1 MDSLRDKTAVI
12 TGASSGMG
20 LAVAH
25 AFAHRGANLASGA
38 RREGPL
44 AQAARECE
52 ARGVGAVWVHA
63 DVTNAEVGLCSPRPA
78 QPCNSHG
85 FRSVANP
92 VCLSMTSLRLSSPT
106 ILASRI
112 RSER

>member
-52 ARGVGAVWVHA
+52 AKGVGAVWVHA
-63 DVTNAEVGLCSPRPA
+63 DVTNAEVGLCSPGLPNHA
-78 QPCNSHG
+78 APTVSEASQI
-85 FRSVANP
+85 RSVCP
-92 VCLSMTSLRLSSPT
+92 
-106 ILASRI
+106 
-112 RSER
+112 